1 MTTKTADD
9 AFERVKAKL
18 GFVPNL
24 IREMARSPAV
34 AQAYLRGQDAMA
46 QASLSG
52 PEQQIV
58 QLAVAVYNECPYCRA
73 AHRAGC
79 RHAGVAHDEIE
90 LVEKGALPDDRRL
103 RSLVSATWQVLDTRG
118 WLRAADL
125 ANLEAEGV
133 DRRQLYE
140 VVAFVGLK
148 TISNYINH
156 IAHTVVDA
164 EFRNDPAPASDAS

>member
-1 MTTKTADD
+1 MTTKTAAD
-9 AFERVKAKL
+9 AFLMVKAKF

-34 AQAYLRGQDAMA
+34 AQVYLRGQDAMA

-52 PEQQIV
+52 PEQQVV

-79 RHAGVAHDEIE
+79 RRAGLAQAEID
-90 LVEKGALPDDRRL
+90 LVEKGSLPEDRRL

-118 WLRAADL
+118 WLGTSDL

-133 DRRQLYE
+133 DRAQLYE
-140 VVAFVGLK
+140 VVALVGLK

-156 IAHTVVDA
+156 IAHTTIDR
-164 EFRNDPAPASDAS
+164 EFGE

>member
-1 MTTKTADD
+1 MTTKTAAD
-9 AFERVKAKL
+9 AFLMVKAKF

-34 AQAYLRGQDAMA
+34 AQVYLRGQDAMA

-52 PEQQIV
+52 PEQQVV

-79 RHAGVAHDEIE
+79 RRAGLAQAEID
-90 LVEKGALPDDRRL
+90 LVEKGSLPEDRRL

-118 WLRAADL
+118 WLGTSDL

-133 DRRQLYE
+133 DRAQLYE

-156 IAHTVVDA
+156 IVHTTVDR
-164 EFRNDPAPASDAS
+164 EFGE

>member
-1 MTTKTADD
+1 MTTKTAAD
-9 AFERVKAKL
+9 AFEMVKAKF

-34 AQAYLRGQDAMA
+34 AQVYLRGQDAMA

-79 RHAGVAHDEIE
+79 RRAGVAQAEID
-90 LVEKGALPDDRRL
+90 LVEKGSLPEDRRL

-118 WLRAADL
+118 WLGTSDL

-133 DRRQLYE
+133 DRAQLYE

-156 IAHTVVDA
+156 IAHTTIDR
-164 EFRNDPAPASDAS
+164 EFGE

>member
-9 AFERVKAKL
+9 AFETVKARF

-34 AQAYLRGQDAMA
+34 AQVYLRGQDAMA

-79 RHAGVAHDEIE
+79 RGAGVAQAEIE
-90 LVEKGALPDDRRL
+90 LVEKGSLPESPRL
-103 RSLVSATWQVLDTRG
+103 RSLVSAVWQVLDTRG
-118 WLRAADL
+118 WLGASDL
-125 ANLEAEGV
+125 ASLEAEGV
-133 DRRQLYE
+133 DRAQLYE
-140 VVAFVGLK
+140 VVALVGLK
-148 TISNYINH
+148 TISNYVNH
-156 IAHTVVDA
+156 IAHTAVDA
-164 EFRNDPAPASDAS
+164 EFRA

>member
-9 AFERVKAKL
+9 AFEMVKAKF

-34 AQAYLRGQDAMA
+34 AQVYLRGQDAMA

-73 AHRAGC
+73 AHRAGS
-79 RHAGVAHDEIE
+79 RRAGVAQAEID
-90 LVEKGALPDDRRL
+90 LVEKGSLPEDRRL
-103 RSLVSATWQVLDTRG
+103 RSLVSATWQLLDTRG
-118 WLRAADL
+118 WLGASDL

-133 DRRQLYE
+133 DRAQLYE

-156 IAHTVVDA
+156 IAHTTIDR
-164 EFRNDPAPASDAS
+164 EFGE